1 MLAHAQPPSHAPAAL
16 PVRLLPLAPQVPLP
30 WRAPAATRETVPRG
44 YGVQEQCLPFTAAC
58 ALGLLVPA
66 PFGFG
71 LCEPADVPA
80 PGRAFAPPPV
90 AQPAG
95 DTRVFY
101 VIDDAASRFFGN
113 AFDADPVPF
122 TDDAGQPSEGR
133 PQQPGISFMD
143 RADQTAFFK
152 LHLPWMLRT
161 PVGVDSLFGPPLNR
175 PAPLDLLP
183 GLVETDWYA
192 HPVNLVV
199 RRPATGALHVQRGQ
213 LIAQVHFVAR
223 EQRRAE
229 LEVLERDSAQAT
241 ALRAELGLWFA
252 AHRADRSAYRRGAR
266 SQAGRM
272 AVPDNDAGA

>member
-1 MLAHAQPPSHAPAAL
+1 MNPPNKPPL
-16 PVRLLPLAPQVPLP
+16 QVRLLPLVPDAPLP
-30 WRAPAATRETVPRG
+30 WRAPAATREAVPRG

-71 LCEPADVPA
+71 LCEPIAVPA
-80 PGRAFAPPPV
+80 QARAFAPPPV

-101 VIDDAASRFFGN
+101 VVDDPASRFFGN

-122 TDDAGQPSEGR
+122 FDATGQQAQGR

-143 RADQTAFFK
+143 RADQAAFFK
-152 LHLPWMLRT
+152 LHLPWVLRT
-161 PVGVDSLFGPPLNR
+161 PAAVDSLFGPPMNR
-175 PAPLDLLP
+175 PAPLEVLP

-199 RRPATGALHVQRGQ
+199 RRPAQGALHVARGQ
-213 LIAQVHFVAR
+213 VIAQVHWVAR
-223 EQRRAE
+223 EQRRPE
-229 LEVLERDSAQAT
+229 VEVLARDGAPAA
-241 ALRAELGLWFA
+241 ALRAELGEWFA
-252 AHRADRSAYRRGAR
+252 AHRADRSAYRRLAR
-266 SQAGRM
+266 SQAGRLQG
-272 AVPDNDAGA
+272 AQAGEGDGPGTAG